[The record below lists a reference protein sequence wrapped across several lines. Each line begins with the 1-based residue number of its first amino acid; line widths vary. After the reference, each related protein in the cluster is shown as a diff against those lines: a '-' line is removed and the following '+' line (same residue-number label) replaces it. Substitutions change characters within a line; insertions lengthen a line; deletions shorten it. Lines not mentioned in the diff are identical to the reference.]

1 MFNNIEGIEGLRD
14 AARNI
19 LESFADIN
27 EIIETMTP
35 ESAANFMGAAAAAK
49 KAGKDSFEFG
59 GKTYPVQ
66 IDKDV
71 ADKIS
76 SKMEGHSPSHDEEE
90 EIEEQLTDK
99 QKKLPPG
106 LQKAILKKQGKS
118 ADDEE
123 EKEVEEAYAAEGIHA
138 QEIDTYSQKRKDGT
152 TIGVGEPVDGDEI
165 QADVQVLDG
174 EEIEA
179 EDPEEVDESMNL
191 EDIVMEALD
200 AEDEDEVE
208 DVIGMLK
215 KASQAHAG
223 QADTLQK
230 AIDEG
235 KMKELHMDIKAG
247 KTVDQIIQSNGLPK
261 TPQIKKF
268 IQGLIDD
275 VKK

>member
-19 LESFADIN
+19 LESFADVN

-35 ESAANFMGAAAAAK
+35 ESAASFMGAAAAAK

-66 IDKDV
+66 MDKDV

-76 SKMEGHSPSHDEEE
+76 SKMEDHCPSHNEEE

-123 EKEVEEAYAAEGIHA
+123 EKEVEEAYAVEGIHA
-138 QEIDTYSQKRKDGT
+138 QEIDTFSQKRKDGT

-174 EEIEA
+174 IEVEE
-179 EDPEEVDESMNL
+179 EDPEEVEESMNL
-191 EDIVMEALD
+191 EDIMMEALD
-200 AEDEDEVE
+200 DEDEDEVK
-208 DVIGMLK
+208 DVIDQLK
-215 KASQAHAG
+215 GAVKAHQG